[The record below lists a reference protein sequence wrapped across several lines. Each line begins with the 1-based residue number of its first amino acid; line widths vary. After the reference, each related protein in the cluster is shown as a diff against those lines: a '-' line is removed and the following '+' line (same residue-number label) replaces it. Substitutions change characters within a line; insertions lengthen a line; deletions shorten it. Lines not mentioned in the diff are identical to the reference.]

1 MSRYFVG
8 DYVVNEY
15 MIGDSGKLA
24 VMDQMLERQKKKK
37 KRNNKPRAS
46 VFFLGGG
53 DFTRE
58 LEFSSSVNT
67 FKYSAPRL
75 LFGCFS

>member
-53 DFTRE
+53 GFHTGTWI
-58 LEFSSSVNT
+58 F
-67 FKYSAPRL
+67 FFCKYI
-75 LFGCFS
+75 